1 MLIKNFFRK
10 RHTCKWAGKLAGK
23 MLISHP
29 IIENEKYRKSLLFI
43 ESDDGKE
50 ISGVILNRP
59 MHMMLKALGKNFDD
73 LPVSDAPLYSGG
85 PDRTSELM
93 LTAWVVDKDAKLFEI
108 YHSLDGEAAT
118 NIWETKK
125 DAQFRAFLGNCQFDK
140 KIFSDIDNGLWLV
153 SSPERIF
160 GMKEKEEKLW
170 EKMLLKTSPNAL
182 LHVRDSE

>member
-1 MLIKNFFRK
+1 
-10 RHTCKWAGKLAGK
+10 

-125 DAQFRAFLGNCQFDK
+125 DAQFRAFLGNCQFGK

-182 LHVRDSE
+182 LHIRDSE

>member
-1 MLIKNFFRK
+1 
-10 RHTCKWAGKLAGK
+10 

-29 IIENEKYRKSLLFI
+29 IIENEKYRKSLIFV

-93 LTAWVVDKDAKLFEI
+93 LTAWVVDKDAQLFEI

-125 DAQFRAFLGNCQFDK
+125 DTQFRAFLGNCQFDK

-170 EKMLLKTSPNAL
+170 EKMLRKTSPHAL
-182 LHVRDSE
+182 LYIRYSEQN